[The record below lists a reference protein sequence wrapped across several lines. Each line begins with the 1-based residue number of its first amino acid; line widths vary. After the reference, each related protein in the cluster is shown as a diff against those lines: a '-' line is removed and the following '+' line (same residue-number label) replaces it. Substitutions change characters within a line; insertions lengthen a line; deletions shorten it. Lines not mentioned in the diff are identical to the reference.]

1 MRVPLW
7 KKRFHGSSRDTKI
20 YDRCEFP
27 LMLDLDRERG
37 KGADDEQRP
46 VLGIVV
52 VPVDELG
59 TFLEISAGKE
69 SKVLPPPDVLLHK
82 RYKTFVAFVG
92 FLVCIVLCF
101 TAEKLCLGQHL
112 LARDHVEMVEHHKPC
127 RDPTVTPHAY
137 MSGRAIKVAAPNVPV
152 SENSTA
158 VELLGELKKKLGDL
172 CKPDAELRLLQ
183 VSSHKV
189 LKVGY
194 KRFCLI
200 SNADERINNQK
211 CCTFRAEEWKLHVYM
226 SMGRPFYLR
235 NLDIIASLFE
245 VPTAQGH
252 YVNCIECT
260 DVNHK
265 ITRQESFY
273 DLQLEVKGCK
283 DVYASFDKFVGV
295 VNDKYHARSY
305 GMQLQ
310 LKRFEYDSTRGNV
323 IKIYDRF
330 PLMLDLDRERGKY
343 LSPNADKSVCNL
355 YVLHRYGIS
364 KRADD
369 EQRPVLGIVVVPVD
383 ELGTFVELSAGKE
396 SKVLPPP
403 DVLLHKRYKT
413 FVAFVGCLIEPVC
426 IVLCFTAEKLCLGQH
441 LLARDHV
448 ENGGANVE
456 SSMKKE
462 MKEKKTTTKRTMKQK
477 QKTKKKQQKLK
488 NGKKRK
494 TPQTMPRSNSNAT
507 CVYVRK
513 SYKSAMWS
521 ELERQTQNYV
531 LH

>member
-1 MRVPLW
+1 MLEDKMRVPLW
-7 KKRFHGSSRDTKI
+7 KKRFHGSSRDTKVW
-20 YDRCEFP
+20 
-27 LMLDLDRERG
+27 DL
-37 KGADDEQRP
+37 DDEQRS

-92 FLVCIVLCF
+92 FLIEPVCIVLCF

-112 LARDHVEMVEHHKPC
+112 LARDHVEMVEIKWNGGLANVESSMKKKKKTKRKKTQKQKTKEKKQKLKSGKKRKTPQTMPRSNSNAACVYVRKSYKNLYWQPSRSKQHSYNDVVQGVAEELELD
-127 RDPTVTPHAY
+127 DPSQVTAH
-137 MSGRAIKVAAPNVPV
+137 NVPV

-189 LKVGY
+189 LK
-194 KRFCLI
+194 I

-211 CCTFRAEEWKLHVYM
+211 CCTFRAEEWKFVYM

-235 NLDIIASLFE
+235 NLDIIASRFE

-273 DLQLEVKGCK
+273 GELWIHLKVTLLCQNAKKEIYFLDFPPDL
-283 DVYASFDKFVGV
+283 
-295 VNDKYHARSY
+295 
-305 GMQLQ
+305 QLQ

-323 IKIYDRF
+323 IKIYNRF

-355 YVLHRYGIS
+355 YVLYRYGIS

-448 ENGGANVE
+448 ENGGTL
-456 SSMKKE
+456 KKS
-462 MKEKKTTTKRTMKQK
+462 
-477 QKTKKKQQKLK
+477 
-488 NGKKRK
+488 
-494 TPQTMPRSNSNAT
+494 PRI
-507 CVYVRK
+507 CRLIFVFIP
-513 SYKSAMWS
+513 
-521 ELERQTQNYV
+521 
-531 LH
+531 